1 MTFWIIT
8 LVITAICWGASAIRL
23 KAWMKK
29 RGLTKKDINKKTP
42 FADAIGIYALLLVP
56 IVNILLAVVVLI
68 ATYSDELIEH
78 AVLKEQV

>member
-23 KAWMKK
+23 KAWMKRK
-29 RGLTKKDINKKTP
+29 GLTKKDIKKTP

-56 IVNILLAVVVLI
+56 IVNILLAVVVLM
-68 ATYSDELIEH
+68 ATYSDEFIEH
-78 AVLKEQV
+78 AVLKEQD